1 MIPFERAFGIALGA
15 ARRVGT
21 ERVALDRAP
30 GRILAEDVVSDAA
43 VPPFDKSAMDGYAC
57 RREDL
62 AGELEVVETIPAGHV
77 PQKRVGKGQCAGIMT
92 GAMVP
97 EGADCVIKVED
108 TRSPTDGA
116 VRFVGKSPGDNIC
129 LKGEDVRQG
138 DVVLEAGAR
147 IGPAQVAVL
156 AGLGRVRPL
165 VSQLPR
171 VAVMATGDE
180 LVEPDGMPSPSQIR
194 NTNGPQLLA
203 QAARMGV
210 PARYLGIAKDS
221 PAAIGAAL
229 KEAARASDVVIL
241 SGGVSV
247 GEFDLV
253 PRVLRAGGFDL
264 LFEKIATKPG
274 KPTVFGVSAGAVA
287 FGLPGNPAATFV
299 LFETLVKPFLYK
311 MMGHEFRPPNVVMPL
326 EETVSRKKTER
337 MSWIPVALT
346 DSGGVRPV
354 EYHGSAHVHS
364 LCFADGLISVPVGVA
379 QLAKGTLVHVRQV

>member
-1 MIPFERAFGIALGA
+1 MIPFEEAFGIALGA

-21 ERVALDRAP
+21 ERVALDRAA
-30 GRILAEDVVSDAA
+30 GRILADDVVSDTDM
-43 VPPFDKSAMDGYAC
+43 PPFDKSAMDGYAC

-62 AGELEVVETIPAGHV
+62 GSELEVMETIPAGHV
-77 PQKRVGKGQCAGIMT
+77 PEKRVGRNQCASIMT

-108 TRSPTDGA
+108 TRSPTDGT
-116 VRFVGKSPGDNIC
+116 VRFVGAGTRDNIC
-129 LKGEDVRQG
+129 FKGEDVRQG

-165 VSQLPR
+165 VSQQPR

-180 LVEPDGMPSPSQIR
+180 LVEPDGRPSPSQIR

-210 PARYLGIAKDS
+210 PARYFGIAKDS
-221 PAAIGAAL
+221 QEAIRAAL

-247 GEFDLV
+247 GKFDLV
-253 PRVLRAGGFDL
+253 PRILRAGGFDL
-264 LFEKIATKPG
+264 LFEKVATKPG

-287 FGLPGNPAATFV
+287 FGLPGNPVSTFI

-311 MMGHEFRPPNVVMPL
+311 MMGHEFSPPNVVMPL
-326 EETVSRKKTER
+326 EKTVSRKKTER
-337 MSWIPVALT
+337 MSWIPVVLT
-346 DSGGVRPV
+346 DSGGVLPIQ
-354 EYHGSAHVHS
+354 YHGSAHVHS
-364 LCFADGLISVPVGVA
+364 LCFADGLISVPAGVA
-379 QLAKGTLVHVRQV
+379 RLAKGTMVHVRQV